1 MERRKFIRSSTILT
15 SASLAGLTLYSCNQN
30 DKSIKSMRVPGPND
44 TINLGIIGL
53 GMRARQLIAE
63 FNRIQ
68 GVKILAVCDIDDQRI
83 ERAALMINDHYGPKE
98 KPVETYK
105 DFREL
110 IERDDIDGIIVATP
124 DHWHAIMTVMAIK
137 SGKDVYCEK
146 PITHTID
153 EGRAIIDAA
162 TKYGRIVQVG
172 SQQRS
177 HNAFRDAVNYVR
189 NGYIGELKVI
199 KEQ

>member
-83 ERAALMINDHYGPKE
+83 DRAEI
-98 KPVETYK
+98 
-105 DFREL
+105 
-110 IERDDIDGIIVATP
+110 
-124 DHWHAIMTVMAIK
+124 
-137 SGKDVYCEK
+137 
-146 PITHTID
+146 
-153 EGRAIIDAA
+153 GRASC
-162 TKYGRIVQVG
+162 RERV
-172 SQQRS
+172 
-177 HNAFRDAVNYVR
+177 
-189 NGYIGELKVI
+189 
-199 KEQ
+199 